1 MIILRNKIE
10 IPSDEEKFV
19 FSEIQIAKILNALR
33 QIEKGEYL
41 TSDAAN
47 DEIEAWLKK

>member
-1 MIILRNKIE
+1 MIILQNNIE

-19 FSEIQIAKILNALR
+19 FSEVQIAKILNALH
-33 QIEKGEYL
+33 QIEMGEYL
-41 TSDAAN
+41 TSEAAN